1 MTCDKILNL
10 VLLRAMLAV
19 VIVMFV
25 PDVNGHAGHA
35 DVERPPDGLGA
46 SATFDAAGVLWTVA
60 KGGNH
65 VVLRTSPDLGKT
77 WSWGKAVNLA
87 PEPIDAEGNARPN
100 IAVGAKG
107 EVYVSWTSPAAD
119 AKSAQIRFARSLDRG
134 QSFSAPITVHA
145 DRQAASRRFD
155 TLALGRDGT
164 VFVAW
169 VTKHHARPARAANH
183 EASVEFAVSRDGGAS
198 FSGDFKLSERSCECC
213 SISMQA
219 REDGVTALWR
229 HVFATNVR
237 DHAIATIRADGRV
250 DGIRRA
256 SVDTW
261 PVNTCPQ
268 VRSSMAEDATGRLHA
283 VWFTHGPK
291 RKGALYGQ
299 LSESGATLVRSL
311 GSKSATHP
319 DVAVLGNRI
328 AVAWQDFDG
337 LRSRLS
343 VALSADGGSTWR
355 ELETAVVDGGSDQP
369 RLLTHQGRFYV
380 FWNTRAAPLSIH
392 ALP

>member
-1 MTCDKILNL
+1 MVCNGVLNL
-10 VLLRAMLAV
+10 VLLRAMLAMV
-19 VIVMFV
+19 VMMFV

-35 DVERPPDGLGA
+35 HVALPPDGLGA
-46 SATFDAAGVLWTVA
+46 SAAFDARGVLWTVA

-77 WSWGKAVNLA
+77 WSWGQAVNLT

-119 AKSAQIRFARSLDRG
+119 AKSAQIRFARSMDRG
-134 QSFSAPITVHA
+134 RSFSAPITVHA

-155 TLALGRDGT
+155 TIALGRDGT

-169 VTKHHARPARAANH
+169 ATKPHARAARAANN
-183 EASVEFAVSRDGGAS
+183 EASVHFAVSRDGGAS
-198 FSGDFKLSERSCECC
+198 FSGDSKLSERSCECC
-213 SISMQA
+213 SITMLA

-237 DHAIATIRADGRV
+237 DHAIAALRADGRV
-250 DGIRRA
+250 DGLRRA
-256 SVDTW
+256 SIDTW

-283 VWFTHGPK
+283 VWFTEGPK
-291 RKGALYGQ
+291 RKGVHYGQ
-299 LSESGATLVRSL
+299 LGESGANLVRSL
-311 GSKSATHP
+311 GSKTATHP

-328 AVAWQDFDG
+328 AVAWQEFDG

-343 VALSADGGSTWR
+343 VALSTDSGSTWR
-355 ELETAVVDGGSDQP
+355 EVEIAVVEGSSDQP
-369 RLLTHQGRFYV
+369 RLLTYQGRFHI
-380 FWNTRAAPLSIH
+380 FWNTRAVPLSVH